1 MLEISRSGYRLLI
14 RSDLQIILLFIA
26 KTQEELQNFNRFADT
41 GRKYGMEI
49 SIVKSQVMRE
59 SWGIESF
66 LINVGNKE
74 LKEFNHFK

>member
-1 MLEISRSGYRLLI
+1 MLEISRLGYRLLI